1 MVESAFMHD
10 RYGGQAAAG
19 AHQTH
24 TTSLV
29 VATPHKVFSL
39 CGAD

>member
-1 MVESAFMHD
+1 VVESAFMHD

-19 AHQTH
+19 AHQT
-24 TTSLV
+24 SLV